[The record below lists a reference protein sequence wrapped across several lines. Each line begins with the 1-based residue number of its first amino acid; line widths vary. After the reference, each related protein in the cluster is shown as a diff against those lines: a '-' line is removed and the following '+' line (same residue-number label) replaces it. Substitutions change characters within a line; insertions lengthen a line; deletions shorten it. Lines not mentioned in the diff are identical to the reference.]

1 MKKNI
6 FFLFLL
12 LSLMAQSQ
20 INIEAEQFSVLNL
33 ENSFITGGIST
44 TKENSIVLNKYDK
57 DFKLI
62 TTYSLD
68 VKEVKVM
75 QLLKMNSHTI
85 LVRTYKTLLSAN
97 YENYYFNDSLVLL
110 KHESIDDNLKIAVTS
125 SQGKFYALSGFK
137 IYSQDDF
144 YLYIEQGKARMTPT
158 EQKSDVEAD
167 PVISLI
173 QNKFEGDSISYK
185 SKWQQTLPNVTLRY
199 YQFIPWDNNRVFLYG
214 SVKLGKNAF
223 QEVIWGIDLSSG
235 EILFKKVIELKDQNL
250 QAAFSSAFYDKE
262 TKKLVIAG
270 NYFKKNSPANQFP
283 LEIGKCTMDGVFYA
297 FLQENGNISASY
309 EVPFK
314 AEYPEKAKISSFD
327 RRAIRIK
334 SIVKTSSGDYR
345 IIGENLMIDYES
357 IPQSSIG
364 VYYSGDCCLMY
375 GFTVEEVNEASGVLF
390 HKFVSVKSVDDNK
403 FVKWKSS
410 AEVWE
415 QGYGVV
421 STLLVNEG
429 KVRPEAI
436 LFQDEKTTTK
446 EIAADGSSLIYQ
458 SKYYYWVKYTFKT
471 DTFEIIP
478 SKEKYAKRTIYTG
491 LSSFMIITTDKSKIS
506 IDKVPF

>member
-12 LSLMAQSQ
+12 LSLLAQSQ
-20 INIEAEQFSVLNL
+20 INIEAEQFSLLNL

-44 TKENSIVLNKYDK
+44 TKENSILLNKYDK

-62 TTYSLD
+62 KTYSLD
-68 VKEVKVM
+68 AKEFKLM
-75 QLLKMNSHTI
+75 QLSKMNSHTI

-125 SQGKFYALSGFK
+125 AQGKFYALSGFK
-137 IYSQDDF
+137 IYSQDDV
-144 YLYIEQGKARMTPT
+144 YLYIEQGKARLTPA
-158 EQKSDVEAD
+158 EQKTDIEAD

-185 SKWQQTLPNVTLRY
+185 SKWQQTLPNITLRY
-199 YQFIPWDNNRVFLYG
+199 YQFIPWDKNRVFLYG
-214 SVKLGKNAF
+214 SVKLGKNTF

-262 TKKLVIAG
+262 TKKLVVAG

-314 AEYPEKAKISSFD
+314 AEYPEKEKPNSFD

-334 SIVKTSSGDYR
+334 SIVKLNSGDYR
-345 IIGENLMIDYES
+345 IIGENLKIDYE
-357 IPQSSIG
+357 G
-364 VYYSGDCCLMY
+364 VNTSASYIGDCCLMY
-375 GFTVEEVNEASGVLF
+375 GFTVEEVNEVSGVLF
-390 HKFVSVKSVDDNK
+390 HKFVSAKSVDDNK

-429 KVRPEAI
+429 KVNPESL
-436 LFQDEKTTTK
+436 LFQDEKTTIK
-446 EIAADGSSLIYQ
+446 VIASDGSSIIYQ

-491 LSSFMIITTDKSKIS
+491 LSSFIIITTDKSKIS